1 MFKIQPKKSRF
12 IVVGILLAIVI
23 AIFITNFAKDTPDN
37 PIVQEIQ
44 ENLLLEDA
52 LMNQGLSTT
61 TDSNDA
67 KSDEKLDFSNQ
78 ESDSTSKDDSI
89 NTHPTKEK
97 TDSVDQQD
105 DTNKTKTT
113 KEKGNTD
120 TSKADTTDKN
130 TIKLVNNYD
139 DEPSDTNQGYFTT
152 NINDGDTFYQRE
164 LKLVITQLNND
175 LKVDNLAVYLND
187 TKVQNFQGKLYLNI
201 GSNTIS
207 IAVAYQTA
215 DNKLLIVQ
223 RNYTVI
229 VKLSDIK
236 ISCDLVDNITMNQ
249 PTLYFHATATYK
261 EKQIPVVI
269 YCNNKIVVEDTSGFR
284 CTLIPGT
291 NEIIISAEADGIS
304 EELTYHII
312 YDAPDEKY
320 VIDTDLYNHKAELPN
335 LSFYAKAYID
345 KKEVKTLLVTFN
357 NKKISGKDGKFE
369 VVLMNGTNYITLS
382 VGDGDKNIQQTYTI
396 TYAAK
401 VVDNDLKDGGGKEA
415 PVNPGG
421 SEEEPAEGENPKE
434 EEPKEEEPVD
444 DHAPILYTDLVNE
457 STITG
462 TTLSF
467 NTMPVDYKGERIRA
481 SGVSVNCNG
490 QTITHVWDDST
501 KTSYRMEL
509 VNGENSIRITVTD
522 MEGNSLTFPFTIYCN
537 IVDVGGS
544 LGYVTIS
551 VEATTIGQG
560 YLIPPTQVEIFQ
572 GVNAATMLTELLS
585 QYGYSYKSTG
595 SIATGFYLSHIM
607 GPGIVS
613 NPFVNPELEQHLLET
628 AGAEYDISKYNPN
641 SLGEFDFSTGSG
653 WMYSVNGDYP
663 NYGFS
668 DCYPHDGDVIRIR
681 YTLYLGKDIMGGYAM
696 GDGDVAN
703 WGDY

>member
-1 MFKIQPKKSRF
+1 MFKIQPKKTRF

-23 AIFITNFAKDTPDN
+23 VILITNFAKDTPDN
-37 PIVQEIQ
+37 PIAKEKQ

-67 KSDEKLDFSNQ
+67 KSDEKLDLSNK
-78 ESDSTSKDDSI
+78 ESNSNVEEDSI
-89 NTHPTKEK
+89 NTRPTKEK

-105 DTNKTKTT
+105 DTNETKTT

-120 TSKADTTDKN
+120 SSKGNPTDTK

-139 DEPSDTNQGYFTT
+139 DEPSDANQGYFTT
-152 NINDGDTFYQRE
+152 NINDGDIFYQRE
-164 LKLVITQLNND
+164 LKLVITQLNHA
-175 LKVDNLAVYLND
+175 LKVENLVVYLND

-207 IAVAYQTA
+207 IAVAYRTA

-223 RNYTVI
+223 RNYTVT

-249 PTLYFHATATYK
+249 PTLFFHATATYK

-269 YCNNKIVVEDTSGFR
+269 YCNNKILEEDTSGFL
-284 CTLIPGT
+284 CTLKPGT
-291 NEIIISAEADGIS
+291 NEIIINAQADGNS
-304 EELTYHII
+304 EERTYRIN

-335 LSFYAKAYID
+335 VTFYAKAYID

-357 NKKISGKDGKFE
+357 DKKISGKDGKFE
-369 VVLMNGTNYITLS
+369 VVLINGINYITLS
-382 VGDGDKNIQQTYTI
+382 VGDGDKNIQQTYSI

-401 VVDNDLKDGGGKEA
+401 VVDNGPIDGEGEGA

-421 SEEEPAEGENPKE
+421 NEEEPTEGEN
-434 EEPKEEEPVD
+434 PKEEEPVD

-467 NTMPVDYKGERIRA
+467 NTMPVDYKGKRIRA
-481 SGVSVNCNG
+481 SGVLVNCNG

-501 KTSYRMEL
+501 KTSYRMDL

-522 MEGNSLTFPFTIYCN
+522 MEGNSLTFPFTIYCKN
-537 IVDVGGS
+537 VDVGGS

-628 AGAEYDISKYNPN
+628 EGAEYDINKYNSN